1 MPSNISVVIAD
12 PTRMPVIRER
22 LRLPGQALHFT
33 TGSLAPAIENIR
45 SYQPKL
51 IAVDMLF
58 AQTPSGMA
66 FVERVEKAAPAESAI
81 RLITFVDGKWIT
93 VPRTPAPAAAAV
105 GALPA
110 VVGAS
115 KPLVVAAPAVA
126 VNTRRAPRFLV
137 KDPLNAVVESGTAS
151 LVDISVLGAQVVS
164 HPALRPNQTIKIALP
179 DIGEML
185 RVTAHVAWSTF
196 EKPKLTVDAYYRAG
210 IEFTDAAQLSLED
223 YRLRHCAEDPIPFR
237 GR

>member
-1 MPSNISVVIAD
+1 MPSNISIVIAD
-12 PTRMPVIRER
+12 PTRMPIIRER

-33 TGSLAPAIENIR
+33 SGSLAPAIDNIR

-66 FVERVEKAAPAESAI
+66 FVARVEKAAAAESTI
-81 RLITFVDGKWIT
+81 RFITCVDGKWVT
-93 VPRTPAPAAAAV
+93 VPRGPSAAVTAAAAAPV
-105 GALPA
+105 TSSGRPA
-110 VVGAS
+110 IVS
-115 KPLVVAAPAVA
+115 PAPIV

-137 KDPLNAVVESGTAS
+137 KDPLNAVVENGTAS

>member
-1 MPSNISVVIAD
+1 MPTEISIVIAD

-33 TGSLAPAIENIR
+33 SGSLAPAIENIR

-66 FVERVEKAAPAESAI
+66 FVERVEKAMAAESTI
-81 RLITFVDGKWIT
+81 RLITYLDGKWVT
-93 VPRTPAPAAAAV
+93 VPRPSAPAVAASPV
-105 GALPA
+105 I
-110 VVGAS
+110 VGAS
-115 KPLVVAAPAVA
+115 ARVVAAAPVVA

-223 YRLRHCAEDPIPFR
+223 YRLRHCTEDPIPYR

>member
-1 MPSNISVVIAD
+1 MPSNISIVIAD
-12 PTRMPVIRER
+12 PTRMPIIRER

-33 TGSLAPAIENIR
+33 SGSLAPAIENIR

-66 FVERVEKAAPAESAI
+66 FVERVEKAAAAESTI
-81 RLITFVDGKWIT
+81 RLITCLDGKWVT
-93 VPRTPAPAAAAV
+93 VPRPPAA
-105 GALPA
+105 
-110 VVGAS
+110 GAS
-115 KPLVVAAPAVA
+115 AASSPIVATPGAPKVVAPPPIAI
-126 VNTRRAPRFLV
+126 NTRRAPRFLV

-179 DIGEML
+179 DVGEML

>member
-1 MPSNISVVIAD
+1 MPSNISIVIAD

-33 TGSLAPAIENIR
+33 SASLAPAIENIR

-66 FVERVEKAAPAESAI
+66 FVERVEKAAPAESTI

-93 VPRTPAPAAAAV
+93 VPRTPAAAA

-110 VVGAS
+110 IVGGS

-164 HPALRPNQTIKIALP
+164 QPALRPNQTIKIALP

-210 IEFTDAAQLSLED
+210 IEFTDAAQQALED
-223 YRLRHCAEDPIPFR
+223 YRRRHCADQPIPYR
-237 GR
+237 G